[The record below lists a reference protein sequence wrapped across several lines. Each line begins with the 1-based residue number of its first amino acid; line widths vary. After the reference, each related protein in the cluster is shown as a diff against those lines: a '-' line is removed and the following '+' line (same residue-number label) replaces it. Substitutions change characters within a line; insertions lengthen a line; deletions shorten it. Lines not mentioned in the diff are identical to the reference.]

1 MRALRLLVWVAVL
14 AGLVAAVWAR
24 PSSPTVGDDRHVTC
38 DAPTHYACGRQ
49 IGAKQ
54 RARVKAAIFSPHTKV
69 LVAWAQTVEGNATLS
84 TYLAMHSRELP
95 ELLDEV
101 RGIAD
106 GAGVPFY
113 PDLFALNMDVEI
125 SSKFLPATADAAHF
139 SKGCSDVHLILPE
152 HNVQGWGHNE
162 DGELS
167 DLNDFYFVTAN
178 ISGFRYFSMAY
189 AGRLAGAPATT
200 GSARRTG
207 STF

>member
-24 PSSPTVGDDRHVTC
+24 PSFPTVGDDRHVTC

-125 SSKFLPATADAAHF
+125 SSKFLGGSLAPLDRRQKASRFLLELTWASFARSLLLLLVYF
-139 SKGCSDVHLILPE
+139 RCSVVDIVRHLVGDYCNP
-152 HNVQGWGHNE
+152 
-162 DGELS
+162 
-167 DLNDFYFVTAN
+167 F
-178 ISGFRYFSMAY
+178 
-189 AGRLAGAPATT
+189 
-200 GSARRTG
+200 
-207 STF
+207 